1 VDEELEIVRKKKMM
15 EMLNRARREEQKPL
29 LVRIFDLLLSAVSCG
44 PGGCGPSGCGP
55 SIMNENLMEL
65 ETLARNLIS
74 KYGRDRIRFELVN
87 VLDASM
93 QNYRDA
99 YEILREKKGE
109 ALPIIS
115 INGEI
120 KFVGRVPTFEEID
133 QEIKLV
139 M

>member
-1 VDEELEIVRKKKMM
+1 MDEELEVFRKRKMM
-15 EMLNRARREEQKPL
+15 EMLNRTRREEQKPL
-29 LVRIFDLLLSAVSCG
+29 LITIFDLLLPAVSCG

-55 SIMNENLMEL
+55 NIMSENITEL
-65 ETLARNLIS
+65 EVLARNLIT
-74 KYGRDRIRFELVN
+74 KHGRDRIRFELVN

-99 YEILREKKGE
+99 YEILRDKKGE

-133 QEIKLV
+133 QEIKV
-139 M
+139 VT

>member
-1 VDEELEIVRKKKMM
+1 MDEELEIVRKKKMM